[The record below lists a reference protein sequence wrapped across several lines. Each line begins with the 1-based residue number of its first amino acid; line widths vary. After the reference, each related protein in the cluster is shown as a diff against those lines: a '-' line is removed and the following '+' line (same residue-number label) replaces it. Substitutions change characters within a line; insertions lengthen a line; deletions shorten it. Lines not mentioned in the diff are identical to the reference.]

1 MLRVMRAAA
10 VVVNFNS
17 GDDLPAC
24 LGALLGQT
32 VPVEIVVV
40 DCASTDGS
48 RQVVEAPPCGVRG
61 VPLLANLGFSGGCN
75 AGLAVLPAEA
85 EVVGFFNPDCVPNP
99 DFFAVCLAALGSD
112 PTLGG
117 VAGRLERPGG
127 QILDS
132 CGQVLSPLLL
142 RVRDRGYDRPIA
154 PEHLEPRPVLGAC
167 GAAMVYRKAALEAA
181 AVGGRVLPDEFFA
194 FWEDL
199 DLGWR
204 VNNAGWRLQY
214 EPGAVAVH
222 RRAATASPG
231 TGRLVFRRSPRLAAC
246 ILANRWATFARNLH
260 TVDFLL
266 RLPLLLPLEVLMV
279 LTVVA
284 RRPAVLPPLVAAA
297 GRLRLAIRQR
307 GSLPQRRLRELP
319 WR

>member
-1 MLRVMRAAA
+1 
-10 VVVNFNS
+10 
-17 GDDLPAC
+17 
-24 LGALLGQT
+24 
-32 VPVEIVVV
+32 
-40 DCASTDGS
+40 
-48 RQVVEAPPCGVRG
+48 
-61 VPLLANLGFSGGCN
+61 
-75 AGLAVLPAEA
+75 
-85 EVVGFFNPDCVPNP
+85 
-99 DFFAVCLAALGSD
+99 
-112 PTLGG
+112 
-117 VAGRLERPGG
+117 
-127 QILDS
+127 
-132 CGQVLSPLLL
+132 
-142 RVRDRGYDRPIA
+142 
-154 PEHLEPRPVLGAC
+154 
-167 GAAMVYRKAALEAA
+167 MVYRKVALEAV
-181 AVGGRVLPDEFFA
+181 AVDGRVLPDEFFS

-204 VNNAGWRLQY
+204 VNNAGWRLRY

-260 TVDFLL
+260 MVDFLL

-297 GRLRLAIRQR
+297 GRLWLAIRQR